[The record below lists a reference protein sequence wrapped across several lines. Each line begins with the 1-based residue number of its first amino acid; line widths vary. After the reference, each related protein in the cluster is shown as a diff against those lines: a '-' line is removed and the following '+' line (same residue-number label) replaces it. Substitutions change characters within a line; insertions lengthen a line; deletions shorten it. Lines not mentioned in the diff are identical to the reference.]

1 MNAGLIIVLLS
12 ISAVAFFFGLALGFF
27 EVPFTKA
34 WNEKRQIERSNERL
48 QTLYHQRAYLYTQY
62 EGDYMIFANCLLGA
76 INTVASKSVVVKN
89 SDITAIIPP
98 QIETRILK
106 QGKSYGFFYLLNICP
121 PTGKIID
128 GRFQQG
134 DISKI
139 NLDQIKRDLNTHLP
153 AYLQGTGYT
162 YQTLDVYMD
171 ESKIFH
177 LRIGGVDYAP
187 VSPARPPIVI

>member
-1 MNAGLIIVLLS
+1 
-12 ISAVAFFFGLALGFF
+12 
-27 EVPFTKA
+27 
-34 WNEKRQIERSNERL
+34 
-48 QTLYHQRAYLYTQY
+48 
-62 EGDYMIFANCLLGA
+62 MIFANCLLGA

-106 QGKSYGFFYLLNICP
+106 QGKSYCFFYLLNICP

>member
-1 MNAGLIIVLLS
+1 MNVGLIIFLLS

-48 QTLYHQRAYLYTQY
+48 QALYNQRAYLYTQY
-62 EGDYMIFANCLLGA
+62 EGDYMIFANCLLWA
-76 INTVASKSVVVKN
+76 INTISTKSVVAGDRN
-89 SDITAIIPP
+89 IAAIIPP
-98 QIETRILK
+98 QKETRILK
-106 QGKSYGFFYLLNICP
+106 RGNSYGFFYLLNICP

-128 GRFQQG
+128 GRFQPG

-162 YQTLDVYMD
+162 YQTLDIYVD
-171 ESKIFH
+171 ENKIFH

-187 VSPARPPIVI
+187 VAPARPPIKI

>member
-1 MNAGLIIVLLS
+1 MNAGLIIFLLS

-48 QTLYHQRAYLYTQY
+48 QALYNQRAYLYTQY

-106 QGKSYGFFYLLNICP
+106 
-121 PTGKIID
+121 
-128 GRFQQG
+128 
-134 DISKI
+134 
-139 NLDQIKRDLNTHLP
+139 
-153 AYLQGTGYT
+153 
-162 YQTLDVYMD
+162 
-171 ESKIFH
+171 
-177 LRIGGVDYAP
+177 
-187 VSPARPPIVI
+187 